1 MRNFAVKSKK
11 ETKRERER
19 ECKGGR
25 RIRKTTAAVAAA
37 ATAATY

>member
-11 ETKRERER
+11 ETERER
-19 ECKGGR
+19 EGVLGG
-25 RIRKTTAAVAAA
+25 RIRKTTAAEAAA